1 MKKNGILLTAL
12 ALLAMVGCENPEQS
26 TLDFEEIGNKATISG
41 VVTINKDG
49 NQTSIVPMAGSSVR
63 AEVNYSEYSS
73 TSTGVKVF
81 EATTNENGEYTLEI
95 PVGTKAI
102 AVTVQPQVLTV
113 DGVWYTAPRSKEMT
127 LTTGKKVTTNFLLAA
142 DVDIAGEAT
151 VKGQVLYNAGYKKV
165 GTEFVLENG
174 YANGVSVVL
183 TDADYV
189 FETTTNAQGEY
200 SLVVP
205 VKKDGSTY
213 TLTTREFEAT
223 YNDLIDGELFPIT
236 RHYAS
241 AMELV
246 SVANKDVKTVKVT
259 LNDYDEDDVTTR
271 NQELKIEGLV
281 TIAKE
286 KKVYDDTTNPD
297 PDLMHLESDK
307 KEPATTKVTVT
318 ITNTSDNRRVVY
330 NIDKLN
336 EGAFNITAKLY
347 DDWALTDCEVTVIAD
362 SYVAEFAHF
371 YKKYLSDEYRYDLR
385 WSTQTL
391 NGVYYLSEATA
402 YKKAVTSMNALLGVK
417 FDLVMT
423 YMAED
428 KDNIY
433 GITTNYD
440 EKGNSCSS
448 TDVGWYISGENAIF
462 VGN

>member
-102 AVTVQPQVLTV
+102 AVTVKPQILTV
-113 DGVWYTAPRSKEMT
+113 DGVWYTAPSSKVLT
-127 LTTGKKVTTNFLLAA
+127 LTVGQKVTSNFLLAA

-223 YNDLIDGELFPIT
+223 YNDLIDGELFPLT
-236 RHYAS
+236 VHYA
-241 AMELV
+241 ATEEV
-246 SVANKDVKTVKVT
+246 VNVTNKDVKTVKVMV
-259 LNDYDEDDVTTR
+259 NAYDVDDVTTR

-281 TIAKE
+281 TIANEIIPEDAVNLWTLKYNE
-286 KKVYDDTTNPD
+286 TD
-297 PDLMHLESDK
+297 P
-307 KEPATTKVTVT
+307 AATKVIVT
-318 ITNTSDNRRVVY
+318 ITNTNPDDDREVVY
-330 NIDKLN
+330 NTNLN
-336 EGAFNITAKLY
+336 KGTFSITAKLY
-347 DDWALTDCEVTVIAD
+347 DDWNLTNCKVEVEATP
-362 SYVAEFAHF
+362 YVAEFTHY
-371 YKKYLSDEYRYDLR
+371 YKKWIASENDYASL
-385 WSTQTL
+385 WSTQKL
-391 NGVYYLSEATA
+391 NGIYQ
-402 YKKAVTSMNALLGVK
+402 KASGEMTVADINVLLGVNFK
-417 FDLVMT
+417 LVME
-423 YMAED
+423 YQAED
-428 KDNIY
+428 INNIY
-433 GITTNYD
+433 GITKKYD
-440 EKGNSCSS
+440 EQGNNLYES
-448 TDVGWYISGENAIF
+448 TNVGWNTYTGVFGE
-462 VGN
+462 

>member
-102 AVTVQPQVLTV
+102 AVRVQPQVLTV
-113 DGVWYTAPRSKEMT
+113 DGVWYTAPSSKVLT
-127 LTTGKKVTTNFLLAA
+127 LTVGQKVTSNFLLAA

-223 YNDLIDGELFPIT
+223 YNDLRNGELFPLT
-236 RHYAS
+236 VHYA
-241 AMELV
+241 ATEEV
-246 SVANKDVKTVKVT
+246 VNVTNKDVKTVKVT
-259 LNDYDEDDVTTR
+259 LSPNTVDDVTTR

-286 KKVYDDTTNPD
+286 KKVYEDLANPD
-297 PDLMHLESDK
+297 PDYMKLEFSK
-307 KEPATTKVTVT
+307 TEPATTKVTVT

-347 DDWALTDCEVTVIAD
+347 DDWTLTDCKVTVEAAP
-362 SYVAEFAHF
+362 YVAEFAHF
-371 YKKYLSDEYRYDLR
+371 YNKWLTDEYRYDLR

-391 NGVYYLSEATA
+391 NGVYQKATA
-402 YKKAVTSMNALLGVK
+402 TNVVTDMNTLLGIK
-417 FDLVMT
+417 FELVMT
-423 YMAED
+423 YAAED

-433 GITTNYD
+433 GITKKYD
-440 EKGNSCSS
+440 EQGNNLYKS
-448 TDVGWYISGENAIF
+448 TNVGWNTYSGEF
-462 VGN
+462 GE

>member
-113 DGVWYTAPRSKEMT
+113 DGVWYTAPRSEVLT
-127 LTTGKKVTTNFLLAA
+127 LTTGKKITTNFLLAA

-223 YNDLIDGELFPIT
+223 YNDLIDGELFPLT
-236 RHYAS
+236 VHYAS
-241 AMELV
+241 TTQSV
-246 SVANKDVKTVKVT
+246 DVANKDVKTVSVMV
-259 LNDYDEDDVTTR
+259 NAYDVDDVTTR

-281 TIAKE
+281 TIANEIIPEDAVNLWTLKYNE
-286 KKVYDDTTNPD
+286 TD
-297 PDLMHLESDK
+297 P
-307 KEPATTKVTVT
+307 AATKVIVT
-318 ITNTSDNRRVVY
+318 ITNTNPDDDREVVY
-330 NIDKLN
+330 NTNLN
-336 EGAFNITAKLY
+336 KGTFSITAKLY
-347 DDWALTDCEVTVIAD
+347 DDWNLTNCKVEVEATP
-362 SYVAEFAHF
+362 YVAEFTHY
-371 YKKYLSDEYRYDLR
+371 YKKWIASENDYASL
-385 WSTQTL
+385 WSTQKL
-391 NGVYYLSEATA
+391 NGIYQ
-402 YKKAVTSMNALLGVK
+402 KASGKMTVADINVLLGVNFK
-417 FDLVMT
+417 LVME
-423 YMAED
+423 YQAED
-428 KDNIY
+428 INNIY
-433 GITTNYD
+433 GITKKYD
-440 EKGNSCSS
+440 EQGNNLYES
-448 TDVGWYISGENAIF
+448 TNVGWNISTGVF
-462 VGN
+462 SK